1 MNDTELGQ
9 RLARRLDACVD
20 DLDPRILRR
29 LQAGRELALEQLRE
43 PVTALA
49 TAGGATSRLPGPL
62 AGAFRHRLFLP
73 AAVLVLGLATIYAWQ
88 GGGLYSNDGE
98 ELELLGDELPIN
110 AYLDKGF
117 QQWITPAMQR

>member
-9 RLARRLDACVD
+9 RLARRLDPCVD
-20 DLDPRILRR
+20 NLDPRVLRR
-29 LQAGRELALEQLRE
+29 LEAGRELAMEHLRE
-43 PVTALA
+43 PVAALA
-49 TAGGATSRLPGPL
+49 TAGGTARMPGPL
-62 AGAFRHRLFLP
+62 TGAFRHRLFLP
-73 AAVLVLGLATIYAWQ
+73 AAVLLLGLVTIYLWQ
-88 GGGLYSNDGE
+88 GAGTSANDGE

>member
-9 RLARRLDACVD
+9 RLARRLDASVD
-20 DLDPRILRR
+20 ELDPRILRR
-29 LQAGRELALEQLRE
+29 LQTGRELALEQLRE

-49 TAGGATSRLPGPL
+49 TSGGTTRLPGPL
-62 AGAFRHRLFLP
+62 AGALRHRLFLP
-73 AAVLVLGLATIYAWQ
+73 AAVLVLGLVTIYVWQ
-88 GGGLYSNDGE
+88 GGGLSSNDGE

>member
-1 MNDTELGQ
+1 VNETELGQ

-20 DLDPRILRR
+20 DLDPRILCR
-29 LQAGRELALEQLRE
+29 LQAGRERALDHLRE
-43 PVTALA
+43 PATALA
-49 TAGGATSRLPGPL
+49 ASGSTAPFPGPL
-62 AGAFRHRLFLP
+62 SSAFRTRLFLP
-73 AAVLVLGLATIYAWQ
+73 AAVLLLGLVAIYVWQ
-88 GGGLYSNDGE
+88 GGGNAAPEGE

>member
-1 MNDTELGQ
+1 MNETELGQ

-29 LQAGRELALEQLRE
+29 LQAGRELALDHMRE
-43 PVTALA
+43 PATTLA
-49 TAGGATSRLPGPL
+49 TSGSTARLPGPL
-62 AGAFRHRLFLP
+62 SGAFRSRFFLP
-73 AAVLVLGLATIYAWQ
+73 AAVLLLGLVTIYIWQ
-88 GGGLYSNDGE
+88 GAGSTAPDGE

-117 QQWITPAMQR
+117 QQWISPAMQR

>member
-49 TAGGATSRLPGPL
+49 SASGAARLPGPL

-73 AAVLVLGLATIYAWQ
+73 AAVLLLGLVTIYVWQ
-88 GGGLYSNDGE
+88 GAGISSNDGE